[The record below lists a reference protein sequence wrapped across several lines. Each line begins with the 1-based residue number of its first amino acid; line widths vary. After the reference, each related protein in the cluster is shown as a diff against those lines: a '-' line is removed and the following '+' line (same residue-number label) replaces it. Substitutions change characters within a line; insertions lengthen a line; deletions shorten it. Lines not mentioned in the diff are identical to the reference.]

1 MDLAGRHTATPG
13 PEKHLAIL
21 EPGQYDLPDPD
32 AVEDDLT
39 SQLDPDSMEEESNV
53 TGGFC

>member
-1 MDLAGRHTATPG
+1 MELADRPTATPG

-32 AVEDDLT
+32 AVKDDLT
-39 SQLDPDSMEEESNV
+39 SQLDPDSIEEEFNV
-53 TGGFC
+53 TGGSH

>member
-1 MDLAGRHTATPG
+1 MELADRPTATPR

-53 TGGFC
+53 TGRSY